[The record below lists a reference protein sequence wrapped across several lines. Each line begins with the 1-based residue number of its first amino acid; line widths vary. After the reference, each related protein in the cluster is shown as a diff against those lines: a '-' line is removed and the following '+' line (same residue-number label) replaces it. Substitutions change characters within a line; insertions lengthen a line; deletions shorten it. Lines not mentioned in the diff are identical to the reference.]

1 MKIRFAA
8 VIILILMFDSFAC
21 GLGQAQADDN
31 NRSVF
36 DPANFSATF
45 ALATDYVFRGISQT
59 DNNPAVQGSIDYAH
73 PIGIYAGIWGSNV
86 NSSISKGGV
95 EIDYYGGYKREIF
108 TNFGFDISVI
118 YYSYPGGGSDP
129 NLNYFEGHLG
139 LDYQFKDLPL
149 SPKIGAAYY
158 YSPNFFAEDGS
169 ANYVNGSLALSLP
182 YDVTLSGLIGYQTVE
197 GDKTTGNGQGK
208 GGKDGYDYTNWRI
221 GISKEVLKFI
231 LDLSWTDT
239 NESDFLGDDIAG
251 SHLVFSI
258 SRTF

>member
-1 MKIRFAA
+1 MKIRFAV
-8 VIILILMFDSFAC
+8 VIMLTLMLACFVYTPDFAS
-21 GLGQAQADDN
+21 ADDN
-31 NRSVF
+31 TGSVF
-36 DPANFSATF
+36 DPSNFSATF
-45 ALATDYVFRGISQT
+45 MLSTNYMFRGISQT

-95 EIDYYGGYKREIF
+95 EIDFYGGYKHEIF
-108 TNFGFDISVI
+108 PNLGLDLSVI

-129 NLNYFEGHLG
+129 NLNYFEGHVG

-149 SPKIGAAYY
+149 SPTIAAAYY
-158 YSPNFFAEDGS
+158 YSPDFFGEDGS
-169 ANYVNGSLALSLP
+169 ANYVSGSLALSLP
-182 YDVTLSGLIGYQTVE
+182 YEFTLSGLIGYQTVA

-208 GGKDGYDYTNWRI
+208 DGKDGFDYTNWRI

-251 SHLVFSI
+251 SHIVFSVT
-258 SRTF
+258 RTF